1 MPAGRHVI
9 KRVDLWREAQGCIE
23 AELHDAAVDCYIRE
37 SHRAELRN
45 CIVFQ
50 SKPFASKSA
59 SYLSVCFA
67 LAAQRVSLQD
77 E

>member
-1 MPAGRHVI
+1 MMP
-9 KRVDLWREAQGCIE
+9 LWTAT
-23 AELHDAAVDCYIRE
+23 LE